1 MKTKRNRGRGSREGL
16 LDLPLQLEEQV
27 QQEHLG
33 DPIRCWVGVEEWSL
47 TS

>member
-1 MKTKRNRGRGSREGL
+1 MKTKKNRLRGSREASL

-33 DPIRCWVGVEEWSL
+33 GPIRRWVGVEE
-47 TS
+47 